1 MASYYKRKYKIRTGT
16 KRDQARLYLLGHPEA
31 TVDDVIKK
39 VGVSKSYAAKVH
51 REYKLDPKFGLDA
64 DFGNPKGQ
72 LDSLTIFKDDMVN
85 QPKHYAGA
93 VECIDAMVSAF
104 GLQRVKEYSE
114 IAAFKYF
121 WRQGKK
127 GDPAE
132 DKAKAIWYTRFSL
145 GDDPRSNK

>member
-114 IAAFKYF
+114 IAAFKYL

-145 GDDPRSNK
+145 GDDPRVNK

>member
-1 MASYYKRKYKIRTGT
+1 MASYYKRKYKTRAGT
-16 KRDQARLYLLGHPEA
+16 KRDQVRLYLLGHPDA
-31 TVDDVIKK
+31 TVNDV
-39 VGVSKSYAAKVH
+39 VEETGVSKSYAFKIHA
-51 REYKLDPKFGLDA
+51 EYKSDSKFGFDA
-64 DFGNPKGQ
+64 AFGNPKGQ

-85 QPKHYAGA
+85 QPKHYSGA
-93 VECIDAMVSAF
+93 IECIDAMVSAF

-114 IAAFKYF
+114 IAAFKYL